1 MSIPGF
7 DAGSL
12 YRKLEAAGLLKAFEE
27 AVHTLDVTR
36 VLEILR
42 EAKLPD
48 EEVKRAAAAIL
59 VESSLR
65 ED

>member
-1 MSIPGF
+1 MSIPEF

-12 YRKLEAAGLLKAFEE
+12 RRKLEAAGLLKAFEE
-27 AVHTLDVTR
+27 AVHILDVTR

-42 EAKLPD
+42 EARLPD
-48 EEVKRAAAAIL
+48 EEVKRTAAAIL

-65 ED
+65 EE